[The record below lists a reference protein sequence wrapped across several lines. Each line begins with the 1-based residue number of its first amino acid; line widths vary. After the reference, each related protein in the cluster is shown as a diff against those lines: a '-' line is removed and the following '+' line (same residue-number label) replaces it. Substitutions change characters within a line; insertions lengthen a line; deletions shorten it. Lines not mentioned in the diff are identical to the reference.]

1 MNNRNLLQQQ
11 LNSKMQSVASLQKIV
26 MPPIGWIK
34 AIRMA
39 LGMSA
44 RQLGDK
50 LRITRQGV
58 QDMENREQ
66 QGTITLKALRETAN
80 ALDMQLVYGFVP
92 IDGSLDALIDRKA
105 RALAT
110 QIVLRTAQ
118 SMLLED
124 QGNTRERLEKA
135 IEEQVAIYRKE
146 LPKVLWD

>member
-1 MNNRNLLQQQ
+1 
-11 LNSKMQSVASLQKIV
+11 MQSVAILQKIV

>member
-11 LNSKMQSVASLQKIV
+11 LNSKMQSVAILQKIV